1 MFVIVTSATIF
12 PLFYF
17 FRATPP
23 TSTPRNAMF
32 SLFSGQNHT
41 FFRGFPPATSP
52 TMPHAL
58 PHSLH
63 GLARAVM
70 HCFEGLMEWW
80 NATVTRNDFWKA
92 HYEANFPLSGS
103 QRPSVAVMGPP
114 WSKVENFKNLQSD
127 RECLKL
133 HQ

>member
-52 TMPHAL
+52 TMPHAQ

-70 HCFEGLMEWW
+70 HCFEGLLEWW
-80 NATVTRNDFWKA
+80 NATVTRNDFGRLIMRPIFLCLGAKG
-92 HYEANFPLSGS
+92 PLW
-103 QRPSVAVMGPP
+103 Q
-114 WSKVENFKNLQSD
+114 
-127 RECLKL
+127 
-133 HQ
+133 